1 MNRLLRKYL
10 FLVVSVTLV
19 ILGIELLWS
28 LSTTPAFDDD
38 YDPNEEGMNLSA
50 RQWPHHIW
58 IYEPSNDTNE
68 TITAFE
74 KLEIKRREI
83 ANRKHQNLLVR
94 PWTGGEYNLNNSS
107 LADPSKGEAYYL
119 LREYF
124 KFRIQGFFVEY
135 RAFDGETKSKT
146 LLLEREFGWHGLLI
160 EPHPVEYKKLVLKN
174 RKSWTANTCLA
185 TKNTSHTVKV
195 AGTQMFYEDEDLQ
208 WYDWTK
214 VYSVNCH
221 SLEEL
226 IISGNGK
233 RITQMVID
241 LFYLDTGAGFELKVL
256 RMIPLDKLLIKVI
269 SVKIK
274 SLDAAAL
281 IEGIQGYL
289 QYHGYRNAL
298 DIRFKNRP
306 TEAQIIYVHLNSSDL
321 VHFAD
326 ME

>member
-10 FLVVSVTLV
+10 FLVVSVTLF
-19 ILGIELLWS
+19 IIGILLWNR
-28 LSTTPAFDDD
+28 STIPAFDED
-38 YDPNEEGMNLSA
+38 YDSKEQAVKQPA
-50 RQWPHHIW
+50 RRLPHHVW
-58 IYEPSNDTNE
+58 TYESSNDTNE
-68 TITAFE
+68 TINAFE
-74 KLEIKRREI
+74 TLEIKRREI
-83 ANRKHQNLLVR
+83 ANLKLQNLLVR
-94 PWTGGEYNLNNSS
+94 PWTGGAYNLHNSS
-107 LADPSKGEAYYL
+107 LADPSKGEAYYI

-135 RAFDGETKSKT
+135 RAFDGETESKT
-146 LLLEREFGWHGLLI
+146 LLLERDFGWHGLLI
-160 EPHPVEYKKLVLKN
+160 EPHPVEYQKLVLKN

-185 TKNTSHTVKV
+185 IQNTSHAVKV
-195 AGTQMFYEDEDLQ
+195 AGIQMFHENEDLQ
-208 WYDWTK
+208 WYDDWTK
-214 VYSVNCH
+214 VYTVTCH

-226 IISGNGK
+226 IISGNGI

-241 LFYLDTGAGFELKVL
+241 LLYLDTGAGFELKVL

-269 SVKIK
+269 SVKVK
-274 SLDAAAL
+274 SQDAAAL

-306 TEAQIIYVHLNSSDL
+306 TEAQMIYVHLNSSDL